1 MRFVFDLI
9 YQSNASSN
17 KIFKIIF
24 DNFDDVVHIVT
35 KFKFSR
41 ICHLTQF
48 HVIVLKKIYVKKSIY
63 EIQFKF
69 SKYSFDFVIY
79 VRFVLL

>member
-1 MRFVFDLI
+1 M
-9 YQSNASSN
+9 

-24 DNFDDVVHIVT
+24 NNFDNVVYIVA
-35 KFKFSR
+35 KFIFLY
-41 ICHLTQF
+41 ICYLTQLYA
-48 HVIVLKKIYVKKSIY
+48 ILLKKKVYVKKSIY